1 MTRAEALELL
11 HEHTHGANL
20 RTHAYGVE
28 AAMRAYAERFGED
41 PECWGIVGLLHDFD
55 YERHPS
61 PEEHP
66 MMGARILAER
76 GLPEDMIEAIK
87 AHADY
92 LNIPRTTP
100 MAKALYA
107 CDELVGLLVA
117 VALVRPSKKIGD
129 VTVKSVKKKWRDKAF
144 ARGVN
149 REDIERGTQ
158 ALGVPL
164 DEHTGVVLEA
174 LKGVADELGL

>member
-1 MTRAEALELL
+1 MTRVEALELL
-11 HEHTHGANL
+11 HEHTHSVNL
-20 RTHAYGVE
+20 RAHAYGVE

-41 PECWGIVGLLHDFD
+41 PERWGIVGLLHDFD

-129 VTVKSVKKKWRDKAF
+129 VTVKSVNKKWKDKAF

-149 REDIERGTQ
+149 REDIERGTE

-164 DEHTGVVLEA
+164 DEHIGVVLEA